1 MSRDELSIK
10 MTDNE
15 DRSQSPGPRFSVPVM
30 PLYISPLNCEPTV
43 GMNPREFREFIRS
56 EGLTII
62 ERGKNRLVRA
72 SELVARL
79 EAKAKGPAKI
89 ESNADRLRRM
99 AGLRGA
105 K

>member
-1 MSRDELSIK
+1 
-10 MTDNE
+10 MTDNKHE
-15 DRSQSPGPRFSVPVM
+15 SKGIAAM
-30 PLYISPLNCEPTV
+30 PLFISPLNCEAV
-43 GMNPREFREFIRS
+43 IGMNPREFREFIRA

-72 SELVARL
+72 SDLVARL
-79 EAKAKGPAKI
+79 EAKAKAKGPAKI
-89 ESNADRLRRM
+89 ESNADRLRRV